1 MINLLLILLAT
12 PSLSHD
18 HHDCIHDR
26 IEKPHIHVKTTTQLS
41 YRLNP
46 IGETVATRSLE
57 TTTNV
62 GGARQPLRI
71 HTEYKFDAENDLTKK
86 IKETFMPAAVC
97 VWTNALRVNPVS
109 TPLRFDRACGSS
121 WQVDGKPC
129 AAFAPGEN
137 KCGTDAILS
146 ENWMNELTACT
157 TQPGEDCT
165 TKKAGAGLP
174 STDFAIIVK
183 ATETTACQNSP
194 DTLGYA
200 YACRFDQYNRPILGF
215 INFCPA
221 ALRASTD
228 ATATSTA
235 AHEMAHA
242 LGFSS
247 QLFPQMREDDG
258 TTPRTPRGNDGQVVE
273 SSYTC
278 ADGAQHDERPAASTT
293 LVRSTVRGNPNAFTM
308 VTPRVKAEAIKHF
321 GCSTAIGAELENQP
335 TGEGCWGSHWEQR
348 LFQDELMAPVGSGI
362 STLSS
367 FTLAA
372 FADMGFYSVNASM
385 ADELLWGKGMGCE
398 FINGKCIDPDTGV
411 AQGSNQGYFCS
422 SSSKSCSLDLTAKS
436 TCDVA
441 TFTTDIT
448 PAYFQYFPDK
458 KKQGGAD
465 ITMDFCPY
473 FKKYSNQDCTDA
485 SHVDTTQNAR
495 GEIYGD
501 SSRCFDSTLIQEGYV
516 FQDGVVQTCFRTQ
529 CLGDGTVQIS
539 ATTEAKNIVS
549 VVCASADKGTEKT
562 MPNGFKGNIVCP
574 DVDAVCRVAKPS
586 VLMTCSGVVGSTG
599 SSSGA
604 GESTGTAPGTAP
616 GSGTGTGTS
625 KTPSG
630 GNLSGKSASG
640 RLGVGPGLMV
650 AVAGGGAVMGA
661 CRFD

>member
-1 MINLLLILLAT
+1 
-12 PSLSHD
+12 
-18 HHDCIHDR
+18 
-26 IEKPHIHVKTTTQLS
+26 
-41 YRLNP
+41 
-46 IGETVATRSLE
+46 
-57 TTTNV
+57 
-62 GGARQPLRI
+62 
-71 HTEYKFDAENDLTKK
+71 
-86 IKETFMPAAVC
+86 
-97 VWTNALRVNPVS
+97 
-109 TPLRFDRACGSS
+109 
-121 WQVDGKPC
+121 
-129 AAFAPGEN
+129 
-137 KCGTDAILS
+137 
-146 ENWMNELTACT
+146 
-157 TQPGEDCT
+157 
-165 TKKAGAGLP
+165 
-174 STDFAIIVK
+174 
-183 ATETTACQNSP
+183 
-194 DTLGYA
+194 
-200 YACRFDQYNRPILGF
+200 
-215 INFCPA
+215 
-221 ALRASTD
+221 
-228 ATATSTA
+228 
-235 AHEMAHA
+235 
-242 LGFSS
+242 
-247 QLFPQMREDDG
+247 
-258 TTPRTPRGNDGQVVE
+258 
-273 SSYTC
+273 
-278 ADGAQHDERPAASTT
+278 
-293 LVRSTVRGNPNAFTM
+293 M

-473 FKKYSNQDCTDA
+473 FKQYSNQDCTDA

-501 SSRCFDSTLIQEGYV
+501 SSRCFDSTLIQEGYE
-516 FQDGVVQTCFRTQ
+516 FQAGVVQTCFRTQ

-604 GESTGTAPGTAP
+604 GESTGTAPGKAP

-650 AVAGGGAVMGA
+650 AVAGVWAVMVA